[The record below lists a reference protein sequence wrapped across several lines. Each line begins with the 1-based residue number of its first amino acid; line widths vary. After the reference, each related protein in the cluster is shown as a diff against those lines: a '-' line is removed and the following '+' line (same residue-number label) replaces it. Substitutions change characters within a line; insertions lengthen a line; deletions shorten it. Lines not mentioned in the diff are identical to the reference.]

1 MKRPAIPG
9 QLRVLIVDD
18 EPRARHA
25 MRALMRTWPHVGAV
39 EEAIDGRQA
48 LQVVERFAPHL
59 VLMDV
64 RMYEMDGLRATRE
77 IKRRWSSIKV
87 VLISM
92 FASYQRSAW
101 EAGADAFLCKG
112 GSPDQIVE
120 RLADLM
126 RQKPMASGG
135 RPVI

>member
-1 MKRPAIPG
+1 
-9 QLRVLIVDD
+9 
-18 EPRARHA
+18 
-25 MRALMRTWPHVGAV
+25 MRALMRTWPHAGAV

-77 IKRRWSSIKV
+77 IKRRWPSIKV

-112 GSPDQIVE
+112 GSPDQIVG
-120 RLADLM
+120 RMADLM
-126 RQKPMASGG
+126 RQKPTASGG